1 MREKLSGR
9 LFIKEFIKFIS
20 ENSKSA
26 FELISLSIPF
36 VPILASEVGKELTEN
51 PNRERFERE
60 FEKWVERR
68 GDWSDLPSLFEIL
81 DLEVN
86 GVKYKIVGVAHN
98 EKYFR
103 YYKEFL
109 YKVIKE
115 ADAVVLEYYI
125 DKVLESDIYYQS
137 SYFYSNVV
145 KLCAELSKEIYVVD
159 PNTFDNDDV
168 FFAVDSFMYLSY
180 PVSLALYFY
189 FFRKKLKRRRF
200 IVFLLSQLFF
210 PLFFGSYNGRYS
222 ANLIDSKSL
231 FNYGIEDIVG
241 YGVFDYRNVIA
252 SERLERLSELQKSKN
267 YLLVIYGAQH
277 TRAIEYYLKNPTLR
291 NIKKWIYTPLFGKIS
306 NDYILH
312 YKLENGNYKVV
323 ERIKS

>member
-145 KLCAELSKEIYVVD
+145 KL
-159 PNTFDNDDV
+159 
-168 FFAVDSFMYLSY
+168 
-180 PVSLALYFY
+180 
-189 FFRKKLKRRRF
+189 
-200 IVFLLSQLFF
+200 
-210 PLFFGSYNGRYS
+210 
-222 ANLIDSKSL
+222 
-231 FNYGIEDIVG
+231 
-241 YGVFDYRNVIA
+241 
-252 SERLERLSELQKSKN
+252 
-267 YLLVIYGAQH
+267 
-277 TRAIEYYLKNPTLR
+277 
-291 NIKKWIYTPLFGKIS
+291 
-306 NDYILH
+306 
-312 YKLENGNYKVV
+312 
-323 ERIKS
+323 